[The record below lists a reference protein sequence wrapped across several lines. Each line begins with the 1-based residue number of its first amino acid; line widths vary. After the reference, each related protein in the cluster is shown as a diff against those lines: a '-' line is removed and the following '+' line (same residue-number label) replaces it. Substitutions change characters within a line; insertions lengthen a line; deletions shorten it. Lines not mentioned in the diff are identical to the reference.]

1 MTHLLLKHNFDPVN
15 NFSLPN
21 NPFDTWFTTQTY
33 YQSFHFRVLHRAIT
47 TRAKLEL
54 YRILDSAVCPF
65 CEEAEDDFEHALY
78 KCPLSRFTWQNFQT
92 YLGLVGVNFT
102 VTTANVIFGIP
113 RNIKLSGII
122 NIVLT
127 RIKKELAVAKRHPRI
142 PVTQNYVFNKK
153 WETHNQFFVA

>member
-1 MTHLLLKHNFDPVN
+1 
-15 NFSLPN
+15 
-21 NPFDTWFTTQTY
+21 
-33 YQSFHFRVLHRAIT
+33 
-47 TRAKLEL
+47 
-54 YRILDSAVCPF
+54 VCPF

-127 RIKKELAVAKRHPRI
+127 RIKKILLSPSSDRRCLSVDEIINIAKDQFQLELAVAKRHSRI